1 MVLRDGTTG
10 RITGAGAPTLPFG
23 YDDLYDPHH
32 NKRIARRLS
41 HLPRA
46 HTLALVQ
53 GLLETDGCVS
63 RGKELTFTSASEAL
77 AHGLRYQMLRLGVPV
92 SGQKRTRLHQ
102 HEGVRSDGSVAR
114 FDGESTCID
123 LRIPA
128 VPELAARLGCQALAC
143 GVEGGTAADFL
154 SLARRSEGLTAC
166 LKAAKKSSAGQQL
179 TDALMAAAPDEARLL
194 QQPNALLAFEYA
206 RAMLKQEQ
214 PLTFL
219 PLPRQGRHGDT
230 GLGAAFA
237 SASALRQAMR
247 CSGTAAACRPYLT
260 AASLAGAEDQLAQ
273 GAFTDYGRYGDFV
286 ASHNRLL
293 TPDQLRSLPAFTEGL
308 ENRWHRAFM
317 ESGSYDQALRSIKT
331 RRYAYSRLCR
341 MGAYTLLQPSR
352 DLMDCSYEAGP
363 QYARLLALNSRGA
376 AFLKG
381 AKGQLPVVT
390 KVRSDAPGLSPLGQ
404 EQLKLDLK
412 ASDIQFFCFSKESQ
426 RKGRQDYYH
435 SPFFLSIKK

>member
-1 MVLRDGTTG
+1 MESLAIIAEFNPFHTGHAHLIRQVRQAGGPEAAIVIIMSGAFVQRGEPAFFDKWHRAAWAIDG
-10 RITGAGAPTLPFG
+10 GA
-23 YDDLYDPHH
+23 DVV
-32 NKRIARRLS
+32 I
-41 HLPRA
+41 
-46 HTLALVQ
+46 
-53 GLLETDGCVS
+53 
-63 RGKELTFTSASEAL
+63 EL
-77 AHGLRYQMLRLGVPV
+77 
-92 SGQKRTRLHQ
+92 
-102 HEGVRSDGSVAR
+102 
-114 FDGESTCID
+114 
-123 LRIPA
+123 PA
-128 VPELAARLGCQALAC
+128 VYALSSAAGFAQGGVTLAARLGCQTIAC
-143 GVEGGTAADFL
+143 GVEAGTAADFL
-154 SLARRSEGLTAC
+154 SLARRAEGLTAC

-179 TDALMAAAPDEARLL
+179 TDALMTAAPDEARLL

-206 RAMLKQEQ
+206 RAILKQER
-214 PLTFL
+214 PLAFL

-237 SASALRQAMR
+237 SASALRQAMQ

-260 AASLAGAEDQLAQ
+260 AASLAGAEGQLAQ

-286 ASHNRLL
+286 ASQNRLL

-317 ESGSYDQALRSIKT
+317 ESGSYDQALRTIKT

-352 DLMDCSYEAGP
+352 ALMDRSYEAGP

-390 KVRSDAPGLSPLGQ
+390 KVRSSAPGLSPLGQ

-412 ASDIQFFCFSKESQ
+412 ASDIQSFCFSKEDQ
-426 RKGRQDYYH
+426 RKGHQDYYH
-435 SPFFLSIKK
+435 SPFFLSIQK

>member
-1 MVLRDGTTG
+1 
-10 RITGAGAPTLPFG
+10 
-23 YDDLYDPHH
+23 
-32 NKRIARRLS
+32 
-41 HLPRA
+41 
-46 HTLALVQ
+46 
-53 GLLETDGCVS
+53 
-63 RGKELTFTSASEAL
+63 
-77 AHGLRYQMLRLGVPV
+77 
-92 SGQKRTRLHQ
+92 
-102 HEGVRSDGSVAR
+102 
-114 FDGESTCID
+114 
-123 LRIPA
+123 
-128 VPELAARLGCQALAC
+128 
-143 GVEGGTAADFL
+143 
-154 SLARRSEGLTAC
+154 
-166 LKAAKKSSAGQQL
+166 
-179 TDALMAAAPDEARLL
+179 
-194 QQPNALLAFEYA
+194 
-206 RAMLKQEQ
+206 
-214 PLTFL
+214 
-219 PLPRQGRHGDT
+219 
-230 GLGAAFA
+230 
-237 SASALRQAMR
+237 MR

>member
-1 MVLRDGTTG
+1 MEAVAIIAEFNPFHTG
-10 RITGAGAPTLPFG
+10 HAYLIRQV
-23 YDDLYDPHH
+23 
-32 NKRIARRLS
+32 RRLS
-41 HLPRA
+41 GTDAAIVVIMSGTFVQRGEPAFFDKWHRAAWAIEGGADAVIELPA
-46 HTLALVQ
+46 VYAL
-53 GLLETDGCVS
+53 S
-63 RGKELTFTSASEAL
+63 SASGFAL
-77 AHGLRYQMLRLGVPV
+77 GGV
-92 SGQKRTRLHQ
+92 T
-102 HEGVRSDGSVAR
+102 
-114 FDGESTCID
+114 
-123 LRIPA
+123 
-128 VPELAARLGCQALAC
+128 LAARLGCQSLAC
-143 GVEGGTAADFL
+143 GVEAGTAEDFL
-154 SLARRSEGLTAC
+154 SLARRADTLEIGPET
-166 LKAAKKSSAGQQL
+166 AKKGSAGQAR

-194 QQPNALLAFEYA
+194 QQPNSLLAFEYA

-219 PLPRQGRHGDT
+219 PLPRQGRHGDP

-286 ASHNRLL
+286 ASQNRLL

-352 DLMDCSYEAGP
+352 ALMDCSYEAGP
-363 QYARLLALNSRGA
+363 QYARLLALNGRGA

-381 AKGQLPVVT
+381 ARDRLAVIT
-390 KVRSDAPGLSPLGQ
+390 KIRQDLSKLTPLGR
-404 EQLKLDLK
+404 EQLALDLR
-412 ASDIQFFCFSKESQ
+412 ASDVQSFCFSKENQ
-426 RKGRQDYYH
+426 RKGHQDYYH
-435 SPFFLSIKK
+435 SPFFLPIKK

>member
-1 MVLRDGTTG
+1 MESLAIIAEFNPFHTGHARLIRQVRQAAGPEAAIVIIMSGAFVQRGEPAFFDKWHRAAWAIDG
-10 RITGAGAPTLPFG
+10 GA
-23 YDDLYDPHH
+23 DVV
-32 NKRIARRLS
+32 I
-41 HLPRA
+41 
-46 HTLALVQ
+46 
-53 GLLETDGCVS
+53 
-63 RGKELTFTSASEAL
+63 EL
-77 AHGLRYQMLRLGVPV
+77 
-92 SGQKRTRLHQ
+92 
-102 HEGVRSDGSVAR
+102 
-114 FDGESTCID
+114 
-123 LRIPA
+123 PA
-128 VPELAARLGCQALAC
+128 VYALSSAAGFAQGGVTLAARLGCQALAC

-154 SLARRSEGLTAC
+154 SLARRAEGLTAC
-166 LKAAKKSSAGQQL
+166 LKAAKKASAGQQL

-214 PLTFL
+214 PLAFL
-219 PLPRQGRHGDT
+219 PLPRQGRHGNT

-260 AASLAGAEDQLAQ
+260 AASLASAEDQLAQ

-286 ASHNRLL
+286 ASQNRLL

-352 DLMDCSYEAGP
+352 DLMDQSYEAGP
-363 QYARLLALNSRGA
+363 QYARLLALNGYGA

-381 AKGQLPVVT
+381 AKGQLPIVT
-390 KVRSDAPGLSPLGQ
+390 KVRSDAFGLSPLGR

-412 ASDIQFFCFSKESQ
+412 ASNIQSFCFSKEDQ
-426 RKGRQDYYH
+426 RKGHQDYYH
-435 SPFFLSIKK
+435 SPLFLSIKK

>member
-1 MVLRDGTTG
+1 MESLAIIAEFNPFHTGHAHLIRQVRQAAGPEAAIVIIMSGAFVQRGEPAFFDKWHRAAWAIDG
-10 RITGAGAPTLPFG
+10 GA
-23 YDDLYDPHH
+23 DVV
-32 NKRIARRLS
+32 I
-41 HLPRA
+41 
-46 HTLALVQ
+46 
-53 GLLETDGCVS
+53 
-63 RGKELTFTSASEAL
+63 EL
-77 AHGLRYQMLRLGVPV
+77 
-92 SGQKRTRLHQ
+92 
-102 HEGVRSDGSVAR
+102 
-114 FDGESTCID
+114 
-123 LRIPA
+123 PA
-128 VPELAARLGCQALAC
+128 VYALSSAAGFAQGGVTLAARLGCQALAC
-143 GVEGGTAADFL
+143 GVEAGTAAEFL
-154 SLARRSEGLTAC
+154 SLARRAEGLTAC

-179 TDALMAAAPDEARLL
+179 TDALMTAAPGEARLL

-206 RAMLKQEQ
+206 RAILKQEQ
-214 PLTFL
+214 PLAFL

-237 SASALRQAMR
+237 SASALRQAM
-247 CSGTAAACRPYLT
+247 TAYPDDDSSYISYIVKRVRP
-260 AASLAGAEDQLAQ
+260 SLQGQLAQ

-286 ASHNRLL
+286 ASQNRLL

-352 DLMDCSYEAGP
+352 ALMDCSYEAGP

-381 AKGQLPVVT
+381 AKGRLPVVT
-390 KVRSDAPGLSPLGQ
+390 KVRSDAPGLFPLGQ

-412 ASDIQFFCFSKESQ
+412 ASDIQSFCFSKEDQ

>member
-1 MVLRDGTTG
+1 MESLAIIAEFNPFHTGHARLIRQVRQAAGPEAAIVIIMSGAFVQRGEPAFFDKWHRAAWAIDG
-10 RITGAGAPTLPFG
+10 GA
-23 YDDLYDPHH
+23 DVV
-32 NKRIARRLS
+32 I
-41 HLPRA
+41 
-46 HTLALVQ
+46 
-53 GLLETDGCVS
+53 
-63 RGKELTFTSASEAL
+63 EL
-77 AHGLRYQMLRLGVPV
+77 
-92 SGQKRTRLHQ
+92 
-102 HEGVRSDGSVAR
+102 
-114 FDGESTCID
+114 
-123 LRIPA
+123 PA
-128 VPELAARLGCQALAC
+128 VYALSSAAGFAQGGVTLAARLGCQALAC

-237 SASALRQAMR
+237 SASALRQAMTDHPGDGKPYISYIVER
-247 CSGTAAACRPYLT
+247 VRP
-260 AASLAGAEDQLAQ
+260 SLQDQLTL
-273 GAFTDYGRYGDFV
+273 GAFTDYRRYGDFV
-286 ASHNRLL
+286 AGQNRLL
-293 TPDQLRSLPAFTEGL
+293 TPDQLRRLPAFTEGL
-308 ENRWHRAFM
+308 ENRWYRAFA
-317 ESGSYDQALRSIKT
+317 EAGDYNQALKLIKT

-390 KVRSDAPGLSPLGQ
+390 KVHSDAPGLSPLGQ

-412 ASDIQFFCFSKESQ
+412 ASDIQSFCFSKESQ

>member
-1 MVLRDGTTG
+1 
-10 RITGAGAPTLPFG
+10 
-23 YDDLYDPHH
+23 
-32 NKRIARRLS
+32 
-41 HLPRA
+41 
-46 HTLALVQ
+46 
-53 GLLETDGCVS
+53 
-63 RGKELTFTSASEAL
+63 
-77 AHGLRYQMLRLGVPV
+77 
-92 SGQKRTRLHQ
+92 
-102 HEGVRSDGSVAR
+102 
-114 FDGESTCID
+114 
-123 LRIPA
+123 
-128 VPELAARLGCQALAC
+128 
-143 GVEGGTAADFL
+143 
-154 SLARRSEGLTAC
+154 
-166 LKAAKKSSAGQQL
+166 
-179 TDALMAAAPDEARLL
+179 MAAAPDEARLL

-273 GAFTDYGRYGDFV
+273 GAFTDYGRYGDFI
-286 ASHNRLL
+286 ASQNRLL

-363 QYARLLALNSRGA
+363 QYARLLALNGHGA

-381 AKGQLPVVT
+381 AKGQLPIVT
-390 KVRSDAPGLSPLGQ
+390 KVRSDASGLSPLGR

-412 ASDIQFFCFSKESQ
+412 ASDIQSFCFSKEDQ
-426 RKGRQDYYH
+426 RKGHQDYYH
-435 SPFFLSIKK
+435 SPLFLTIKK

>member
-1 MVLRDGTTG
+1 MESLAIIAEFNPFHTGHARLVRQVRQAAGPEVAIVIIMSGAFVQRGEPAFFDKWHRAAWAIDG
-10 RITGAGAPTLPFG
+10 GA
-23 YDDLYDPHH
+23 DVV
-32 NKRIARRLS
+32 I
-41 HLPRA
+41 
-46 HTLALVQ
+46 
-53 GLLETDGCVS
+53 
-63 RGKELTFTSASEAL
+63 EL
-77 AHGLRYQMLRLGVPV
+77 
-92 SGQKRTRLHQ
+92 
-102 HEGVRSDGSVAR
+102 
-114 FDGESTCID
+114 
-123 LRIPA
+123 PA
-128 VPELAARLGCQALAC
+128 VYALSSAAGFAQGGVTLAARLGCQALAC

-154 SLARRSEGLTAC
+154 SLARRAEGLTAC

-219 PLPRQGRHGDT
+219 PLPRQGRHGDAR
-230 GLGAAFA
+230 LGAPFA
-237 SASALRQAMR
+237 SASALRQAM
-247 CSGTAAACRPYLT
+247 TAYPDDDSSYISYIIKRVRP
-260 AASLAGAEDQLAQ
+260 SLQGQLAQ

-286 ASHNRLL
+286 AAQNRLL
-293 TPDQLRSLPAFTEGL
+293 TPDQLRCLPAFTEGL

-363 QYARLLALNSRGA
+363 QYARLLALNGRGA

-412 ASDIQFFCFSKESQ
+412 ASDIQSFCFSKENQ
-426 RKGRQDYYH
+426 RKGHQDYYH
-435 SPFFLSIKK
+435 SPFFLSIQK

>member
-1 MVLRDGTTG
+1 MESIAIIAEFNPFHTGHAHLIAQVRQEAGPEAAIVIIMSGAFVQRGEPAFFDKWHRAAWAIDG
-10 RITGAGAPTLPFG
+10 GA
-23 YDDLYDPHH
+23 DVV
-32 NKRIARRLS
+32 I
-41 HLPRA
+41 
-46 HTLALVQ
+46 
-53 GLLETDGCVS
+53 
-63 RGKELTFTSASEAL
+63 EL
-77 AHGLRYQMLRLGVPV
+77 
-92 SGQKRTRLHQ
+92 
-102 HEGVRSDGSVAR
+102 
-114 FDGESTCID
+114 
-123 LRIPA
+123 PA
-128 VPELAARLGCQALAC
+128 VYALSSAAGFAQGGVTLAARLGCQALAC

-154 SLARRSEGLTAC
+154 SLARRADTLEIGPET
-166 LKAAKKSSAGQQL
+166 AKKGSAGQAR

-194 QQPNALLAFEYA
+194 EQPNALLAFEYA
-206 RAMLKQEQ
+206 RALLKQER
-214 PLTFL
+214 PLSFL

-230 GLGAAFA
+230 GLGATFA
-237 SASALRQAMR
+237 SASALRQAMTDHPGDGKPYISYIVER
-247 CSGTAAACRPYLT
+247 VRP
-260 AASLAGAEDQLAQ
+260 SLQDQLTL
-273 GAFTDYGRYGDFV
+273 GAFTDYRRYGDFV
-286 ASHNRLL
+286 ASQNRLL

-317 ESGSYDQALRSIKT
+317 ESGSYAQALRAIKT

-352 DLMDCSYEAGP
+352 DLMDRSYEAGP

-412 ASDIQFFCFSKESQ
+412 ASDIQSFCFSKEDQ
-426 RKGRQDYYH
+426 RKGHQDYYH

>member
-1 MVLRDGTTG
+1 
-10 RITGAGAPTLPFG
+10 
-23 YDDLYDPHH
+23 
-32 NKRIARRLS
+32 
-41 HLPRA
+41 
-46 HTLALVQ
+46 
-53 GLLETDGCVS
+53 
-63 RGKELTFTSASEAL
+63 
-77 AHGLRYQMLRLGVPV
+77 
-92 SGQKRTRLHQ
+92 
-102 HEGVRSDGSVAR
+102 
-114 FDGESTCID
+114 
-123 LRIPA
+123 
-128 VPELAARLGCQALAC
+128 
-143 GVEGGTAADFL
+143 
-154 SLARRSEGLTAC
+154 
-166 LKAAKKSSAGQQL
+166 
-179 TDALMAAAPDEARLL
+179 
-194 QQPNALLAFEYA
+194 
-206 RAMLKQEQ
+206 MLKQEQ

-247 CSGTAAACRPYLT
+247 CSGTAAACRPYLI

-317 ESGSYDQALRSIKT
+317 ESGSYDRPSGASRRGAMPTAASAAWAPIRSC
-331 RRYAYSRLCR
+331 S
-341 MGAYTLLQPSR
+341 PSR
-352 DLMDCSYEAGP
+352 DLMDCPYEAGP

-381 AKGQLPVVT
+381 QTQLSGP

-412 ASDIQFFCFSKESQ
+412 ASDISSFVFLKRASEKAVKIIIIHHFSV
-426 RKGRQDYYH
+426 Y
-435 SPFFLSIKK
+435 